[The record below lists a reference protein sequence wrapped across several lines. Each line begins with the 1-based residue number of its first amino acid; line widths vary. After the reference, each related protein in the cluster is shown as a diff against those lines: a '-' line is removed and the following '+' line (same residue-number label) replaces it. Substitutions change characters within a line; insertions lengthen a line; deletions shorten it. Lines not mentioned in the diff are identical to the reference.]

1 MSSPQPFL
9 ELAPGGPEYVGWRS
23 RILAELA
30 LARVPELTVF
40 KDPPGQEYE
49 LVVATDD
56 GLFFQVGVRG
66 FSSFRT
72 RSERIEAI
80 PELRWPVPAR
90 EVRRAR
96 RNLSPVVLFLFDAD
110 RDHGR
115 YARLDVLPAPARG
128 AKSVTVSFAVSDVLT
143 RDGVE
148 RLVTELRASRRQM
161 ADSSAA

>member
-1 MSSPQPFL
+1 MSNARAFL
-9 ELAPGGPEYVGWRS
+9 EVAPGGPEYVGWRS

-30 LARVPELTVF
+30 LARVPELAVF
-40 KDPPGQEYE
+40 KDPPGQEYD

-72 RSERIEAI
+72 NAECIDTI
-80 PELRWPVPAR
+80 PELRWPVPAS

-110 RDHGR
+110 GDHGR
-115 YARLDVLPAPARG
+115 YARLDVLPAPAR
-128 AKSVTVSFAVSDVLT
+128 ASKSVTVSFPICNVLT
-143 RDGVE
+143 REGVE
-148 RLVTELRASRRQM
+148 RLVAELRASRRQM

>member
-1 MSSPQPFL
+1 M
-9 ELAPGGPEYVGWRS
+9 
-23 RILAELA
+23 
-30 LARVPELTVF
+30 F
-40 KDPPGQEYE
+40 KDPPGQEYD

-66 FSSFRT
+66 FSSFRINA
-72 RSERIEAI
+72 ERIDTI
-80 PELRWPVPAR
+80 PELRWPVPAG

-128 AKSVTVSFAVSDVLT
+128 ARTVTVSFPVSDVLT
-143 RDGVE
+143 RDGVG
-148 RLVTELRASRRQM
+148 RLVAQLRASRRQM

>member
-1 MSSPQPFL
+1 MSNSQAFL
-9 ELAPGGPEYVGWRS
+9 EVAPGGPEHVGWRS

-30 LARVPELTVF
+30 LARVPELAVF

-66 FSSFRT
+66 FSSLRT
-72 RSERIEAI
+72 RAERIDII

-110 RDHGR
+110 GDHGR
-115 YARLDVLPAPARG
+115 YARLDVLPAPVRG
-128 AKSVTVSFAVSDVLT
+128 AKSVSVSFPAGNVLT
-143 RDGVE
+143 REGVE
-148 RLVTELRASRRQM
+148 RLVAELRASRMQP
-161 ADSSAA
+161 AESSAA

>member
-1 MSSPQPFL
+1 MSNPQ
-9 ELAPGGPEYVGWRS
+9 A
-23 RILAELA
+23 
-30 LARVPELTVF
+30 
-40 KDPPGQEYE
+40 
-49 LVVATDD
+49 DD

-66 FSSFRT
+66 FSSFRIKA
-72 RSERIEAI
+72 ERIDTI
-80 PELRWPVPAR
+80 PELRWPIAAG

-128 AKSVTVSFAVSDVLT
+128 AKSVTVSFRVSDVLT
-143 RDGVE
+143 REGVE
-148 RLVTELRASRRQM
+148 RLVADLRATRRQM

>member
-49 LVVATDD
+49 LVAATDD

-96 RNLSPVVLFLFDAD
+96 RTLSPVVLFLFDAD